1 MVGGC
6 VSQMKDDELRQ
17 KDSRPACFGDEAK
30 FVAYMENQAP
40 ESECAR
46 CPCEN
51 DCGEN
56 ILLKCSWET
65 MF

>member
-1 MVGGC
+1 MEI
-6 VSQMKDDELRQ
+6 KDDELG
-17 KDSRPACFGDEAK
+17 KKNTGLACFGDEVK

-40 ESECAR
+40 DSECAR
-46 CPCEN
+46 CPCE
-51 DCGEN
+51 DECGEY